1 MKPGMVVKVLEDE
14 QFPTDILLLQS
25 SDNAGGLFVETKNLD
40 GETNLQSKSV
50 HRKINELYK
59 NFDDKKWS

>member
-25 SDNAGGLFVETKNLD
+25 SDNSGGLFVETKNLD